1 VRGELAAYEPRL
13 TEKPEIVAL
22 SKCDAVDDAEAAR
35 KQALLAAECGQ
46 EPLLLS
52 AVSGLNVRT
61 ALFRIGAEI
70 RQSKE
75 REEAEARPAAPW
87 QP

>member
-1 VRGELAAYEPRL
+1 
-13 TEKPEIVAL
+13 
-22 SKCDAVDDAEAAR
+22 
-35 KQALLAAECGQ
+35 
-46 EPLLLS
+46 LLS